1 MIQERFPGTYFAATD
16 IHDSCR
22 YNIGIMAT
30 IYVHPGFKKA
40 LHKPDAA
47 HTGLI
52 TAIYYLGTWIS
63 YILIS
68 HPVAD
73 RLGRRYAAASG
84 CFVVCIGASF
94 IAGATG
100 DGAFSLMIVGRII
113 CGMGV
118 AVVSTSVPL
127 YQR

>member
-1 MIQERFPGTYFAATD
+1 M
-16 IHDSCR
+16 SR

-52 TAIYYLGTWIS
+52 TAIYYLGTWVS
-63 YILIS
+63 YLFIS
-68 HPVAD
+68 HPLAD
-73 RLGRRYAAASG
+73 RLGRRYAAAVG
-84 CFVVCIGASF
+84 TFVTCIGASL
-94 IAGATG
+94 IAGARG
-100 DGAFSLMIVGRII
+100 NGSYSMMIIGRII

-127 YQR
+127 YQRYAS